1 MSKIKSCTGLLAALG
16 AAGLIGTLTARK
28 LSRALVNRL
37 HDEFMTRITSDLYEE
52 NLWEVVSSTVRI
64 GPQVVLETSLRAQEG
79 KLIERPMGPPRKFP
93 DMEDIKFD
101 FAQLYTMPT
110 KLEAEIDISAVIG
123 PQARKPLEINHFMMI
138 APMAYG
144 IALSRRMKIALAKG
158 TAAAGTATHTGAG
171 AFLEEER
178 DAAKYLIYQYNRG
191 DWGNTA
197 DIMCRCDAIEIQ
209 LGQGAYGGTGHIFK
223 SRMLDAEL
231 RREYNKKR
239 GENLI
244 THSRQPEVQ
253 SPKELKRLI
262 DKLRTITDGL
272 PIGVKIAAG
281 KHLEADLYWVCFS
294 GADFVVVDGAEAAS
308 KGSPPIL
315 QDDFGVPTAFAV
327 DRAANWMRKNGYKD
341 KVSLIASGRIR
352 TPGDALKVRALG
364 ADACQIGAIAL
375 VAASNQQTNKA
386 MPFEPPTA
394 VAFYGEADAYD
405 FDIDQGAK
413 YLANFLESCK
423 LEMAEGIRALGKTS
437 INEVDKSDLMAT
449 SEMYAKALDIPM
461 VYDPFNP
468 EGYAPRVRR
477 IKL

>member
-1 MSKIKSCTGLLAALG
+1 MRKLKSGTGLLAALG
-16 AAGLIGTLTARK
+16 AAGLIGTLAARQ
-28 LSRALVNRL
+28 LGRALVNRL
-37 HDEFMTRITSDLYEE
+37 HDEFMKRIMSDLYEE
-52 NLWEVVSSTVRI
+52 NLWEVVSSTARV
-64 GPQVVLETSLRAQEG
+64 GPEIVLETGLRAQDG
-79 KLIERPMGPPRKFP
+79 KLIERPMGPPHRFP
-93 DMEDIKFD
+93 DLDDIKFD
-101 FAQLYTMPT
+101 FAQLHTMPT
-110 KLEAEIDISAVIG
+110 EVETEIDISAVIG
-123 PQARKPLEINHFMMI
+123 PQAKRPLEIKHFMML

-144 IALSRRMKIALAKG
+144 IALSKRMKIALAKG
-158 TAAAGTATHTGAG
+158 SAAAGTASHTGAG

-178 DAAKYLIYQYNRG
+178 EAAKYLVYQYNRG
-191 DWGNTA
+191 DWGKTA
-197 DIMCRCDAIEIQ
+197 DIMCQCDAIEIQ

-223 SRMLDAEL
+223 ADLMDAEL
-231 RREYNKKR
+231 RRAFNKKK
-239 GENLI
+239 GQDLI

-262 DKLRTITDGL
+262 DRLRAMTDGL

-281 KHLEADLYWVCFS
+281 KHLEADLYWVCSS
-294 GADFVVVDGAEAAS
+294 GADFVVIDGAEAAS

-327 DRAANWMRKNGYKD
+327 DRAANWLRKNGYKD

-364 ADACQIGAIAL
+364 ADACQIGTIAL
-375 VAASNQQTNKA
+375 IAASHLQTLKA

-405 FDIDQGAK
+405 FDIEQAAK
-413 YLANFLESCK
+413 FLANFLDSCR

-437 INEVDKSDLMAT
+437 IKEVDKSDLMT
-449 SEMYAKALDIPM
+449 TNEMYAKALGIPM
-461 VYDPFNP
+461 VYDPFNT
-468 EGYAPRVRR
+468 EGFAPRVRR